1 MRNVNRFA
9 KVCSMAL
16 SVVLAASMAACSG
29 TGKPEGTAAA
39 GGLESS
45 QNTADKVEISVWVR
59 DSTVKAVR
67 AAADSFNE
75 TSDKVHVNVVEQ
87 PAKQMAEQFSLAL
100 SANEAP
106 DIISLDCTKVP
117 YFASVGSYKDI
128 SSRFNELSF
137 KDSFSEGM
145 LNLGK
150 YNEALY
156 AIPFAPDVSVLL
168 YNKDHY
174 IEAGLDPE
182 VPPTTWEELID
193 YSQKLTNEDHYG
205 YVFAGG
211 HASAYMFTVMPYV
224 WNNGGELLNEDGSK
238 CLLNESHAI
247 ESLKLFDDLTN
258 KYKVTPP
265 SVTSYSW
272 TEAQDAFLTQKSSM
286 VVLGSA
292 AIYSFISGE
301 NEMNWGAVLIPR
313 GPSGSAYA
321 SFSGGD
327 SIGIVS
333 QSTYEEE
340 AWQFIQ
346 HALSE
351 EVQVHALAKDGLL
364 PARSDLFDNE
374 YFESTPEYQ
383 ILREALTVGRAPYS
397 LKYDE
402 MYDPVLEKMQ
412 SALNQEMT
420 LEEAVASIAEKIDSI
435 MAS

>member
-1 MRNVNRFA
+1 MKISKSTARPCAWVLIFA
-9 KVCSMAL
+9 MICTFAACGNNPSGTSPTGSA
-16 SVVLAASMAACSG
+16 SAAAS
-29 TGKPEGTAAA
+29 TG
-39 GGLESS
+39 
-45 QNTADKVEISVWVR
+45 KVEISVWVR

-67 AAADSFNE
+67 AAADSFNKKSE
-75 TSDKVHVNVVEQ
+75 TIHANVVEQ

-106 DIISLDCTKVP
+106 DVISLDCTKVP
-117 YFASVGSYKDI
+117 YFASVGSYKEIGD
-128 SSRFNELSF
+128 RFAELSY
-137 KDSFSEGM
+137 KDTFSEGM
-145 LNLGK
+145 LNLGTCDGK
-150 YNEALY
+150 LY

-168 YNKDHY
+168 YNKDHF
-174 IEAGLDPE
+174 IEAGLDPD
-182 VPPTTWEELID
+182 VPPTTWDELVD
-193 YSQKLTNEDHYG
+193 YAQKLTNHDHYG

-224 WNNGGELLNEDGSK
+224 WNNGGELLNEDGTK
-238 CLLNESHAI
+238 CLLNEAYAI
-247 ESLKLFDDLTN
+247 EALQLFYDLTN

-272 TEAQDAFLTQKSSM
+272 TEAQDAFLTQKASM

-301 NEMNWGAVLIPR
+301 NEMNWGACLVPR
-313 GPSGSAYA
+313 GPSGSGYA

-333 QSTYEEE
+333 QTEHEEE

-351 EVQVHALAKDGLL
+351 EVQVDALAKDGLL
-364 PARSDLFDNE
+364 PARSDLFDNK

-402 MYDPVLEKMQ
+402 MYDPVLEEMQ
-412 SALNQEMT
+412 SALNKEIP
-420 LEEAVASIAEKIDSI
+420 LEEAVASIAKKIDAI